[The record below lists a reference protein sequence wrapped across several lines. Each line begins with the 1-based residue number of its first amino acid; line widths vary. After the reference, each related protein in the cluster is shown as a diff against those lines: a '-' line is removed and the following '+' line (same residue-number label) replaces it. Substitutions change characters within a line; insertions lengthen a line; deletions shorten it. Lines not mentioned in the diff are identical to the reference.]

1 MRRNLLVAAGV
12 LFLILV
18 SVVVLFVV
26 KQAMM
31 EPRVTLNGDIV
42 PIVALSQNLGPTDPK
57 KQLHLSISLKLH
69 NEAELNM
76 MLTAIND
83 PGSEQY
89 HHYITANQFK
99 QRYAPSDAEVQ
110 QVVAF
115 LKSQDVT
122 VIDISPNNTLI
133 DASCTV
139 AQAEQAFDVHI
150 NNYHFKH
157 LTYYAN
163 ADEPRVPAS
172 ISGFILSISGLD
184 NAAKGHPESLN
195 FV

>member
-1 MRRNLLVAAGV
+1 MQRNLLIAVGV
-12 LFLILV
+12 LLLIV
-18 SVVVLFVV
+18 ASVVVLVVV
-26 KQAMM
+26 KQTMVQ
-31 EPRVTLNGDIV
+31 PRATLSGNVV

-69 NEAELNM
+69 NEAELNL

-83 PGSEQY
+83 PNSPQY
-89 HHYITANQFK
+89 HHYISTDQFK
-99 QRYAPSDAEVQ
+99 QRYSPSDSEVQ

-115 LKSQDVT
+115 LKSQNIT

-163 ADEPRVPAS
+163 AEEPTVPTSVSAL
-172 ISGFILSISGLD
+172 ILAISGLD